1 MIRLINE
8 SSYDSYKDYWAY
20 KEVSKNWESEVEVY
34 NNRDNEP
41 VGAKVIIWYDKGEND
56 KYAEF
61 KIERDEEYDD
71 WFVYDDGML
80 INDSMDYQNV
90 GQLSDI
96 SLDASTIMELKHL
109 SNIATSIPCSISIL
123 LSWAI

>member
-1 MIRLINE
+1 MKTLFSESIRKGEHKMIRLIIEN
-8 SSYDSYKDYWAY
+8 SYNSYKDYWAY

-34 NNRDNEP
+34 HNRDNEP

-61 KIERDEEYDD
+61 KIERDEEYGD

-80 INDSMDYQNV
+80 INDSMDYTDTLEDCIK
-90 GQLSDI
+90 GCFYYFH
-96 SLDASTIMELKHL
+96 TRY
-109 SNIATSIPCSISIL
+109 
-123 LSWAI
+123 